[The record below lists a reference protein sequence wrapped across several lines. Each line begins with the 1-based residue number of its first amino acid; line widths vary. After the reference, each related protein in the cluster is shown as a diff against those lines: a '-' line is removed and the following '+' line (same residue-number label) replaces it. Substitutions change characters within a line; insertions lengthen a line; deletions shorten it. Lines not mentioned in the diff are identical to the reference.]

1 MLLPLVVALRAE
13 APAVC
18 EPLLRPPVVRVLR
31 KDLGEGEQILAQPH
45 VGGRDRLGLVIDGH
59 LARGVSD
66 TETSPLPSRQVFRRK
81 SRSPLGYLRTG
92 LPISTGTLWASRK
105 SSPLPFDALRLA
117 PESPGC

>member
-1 MLLPLVVALRAE
+1 MLLALVVSRRAVPPPVGEAL
-13 APAVC
+13 C
-18 EPLLRPPVVRVLR
+18 RPPVVRVLR
-31 KDLGEGEQILAQPH
+31 KDLGE
-45 VGGRDRLGLVIDGH
+45 
-59 LARGVSD
+59 GVSD